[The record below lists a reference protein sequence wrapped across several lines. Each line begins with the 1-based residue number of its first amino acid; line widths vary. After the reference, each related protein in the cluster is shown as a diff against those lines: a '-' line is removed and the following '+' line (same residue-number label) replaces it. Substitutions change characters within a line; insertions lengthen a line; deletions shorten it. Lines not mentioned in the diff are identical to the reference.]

1 MKKKI
6 ETVIFVA
13 SVLVIIFV
21 AINIYG
27 CGGDLYGTWKCT
39 NPKAVPEC
47 PITQFTITKGTVAC
61 EMIRVKDGTAVTE
74 NGVWVDAGIDA
85 EDGKGHILLYDEDN
99 NMYHLRYCGNE
110 LTLSID
116 GTDLVYKK

>member
-1 MKKKI
+1 MKKAIKI
-6 ETVIFVA
+6 IIIVVVVIVLGVA
-13 SVLVIIFV
+13 ALGIYS
-21 AINIYG
+21 INNM
-27 CGGDLYGTWKCT
+27 YGTWKCT
-39 NPKAVPEC
+39 NPEAVPEC